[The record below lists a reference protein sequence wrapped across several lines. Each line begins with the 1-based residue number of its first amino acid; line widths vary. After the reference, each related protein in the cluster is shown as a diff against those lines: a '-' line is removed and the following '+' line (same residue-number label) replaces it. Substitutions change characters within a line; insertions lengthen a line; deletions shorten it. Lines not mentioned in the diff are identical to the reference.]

1 MSRWLRLCKA
11 EEAPAPGQVCEAE
24 VEGVAIC
31 LANVNGEL
39 LALDNLCPH
48 RRGPLGQGWVEGESV
63 VCPWHSWMFH
73 ARTGEAEFPAGER
86 VAVFAVRRDGNDV
99 LVKIDG
105 LSATSLGTTEDTLK
119 RNSEVTE
126 ERKDDTL
133 HAG

>member
-11 EEAPAPGQVCEAE
+11 EEAPAPGQVSEAE

-48 RRGPLGQGWVEGESV
+48 RGGPLGQGWVEGESV

-73 ARTGEAEFPAGER
+73 ARTGEAEYPAGEC
-86 VAVFAVRRDGNDV
+86 VAVFPVRRDGDDV
-99 LVKIDG
+99 LVRID
-105 LSATSLGTTEDTLK
+105 SAGITEDTQQ
-119 RNSEVTE
+119 RNSEV
-126 ERKDDTL
+126 
-133 HAG
+133 G